1 MKDKRPYFR
10 SLVWVILISTYI
22 NLNVRKVVKLAKF
35 NASQVIDNRV
45 NQSDRYLYA
54 IKDLASHLGLDSH
67 KLTIEG
73 FDVSHHA
80 GKFAVASAVR
90 FSDQGPDKSMYR
102 LFNIPPSL
110 SGNDIGSICNVL
122 ERRIQVAEK
131 NPLPKIILIDGGKSQ
146 LDIALKTF
154 SENIEDQPMILS
166 IVKGSKR
173 IRATETIL
181 SKNGVIE
188 MPKDSPGF
196 ILLQQVRDESHRF
209 AIQNNRKKK
218 NKSVAYSILDEIPG
232 IGPIK
237 KASLIKHFKSIKNLQ
252 KASLSELESTSGISK
267 KIAGII
273 INHLN

>member
-1 MKDKRPYFR
+1 M
-10 SLVWVILISTYI
+10 
-22 NLNVRKVVKLAKF
+22 
-35 NASQVIDNRV
+35 
-45 NQSDRYLYA
+45 
-54 IKDLASHLGLDSH
+54 
-67 KLTIEG
+67 
-73 FDVSHHA
+73 SHHA

-90 FSDQGPDKSMYR
+90 FGDQGPDKSMYR

-154 SENIEDQPMILS
+154 LENIEDPPIILS

-173 IRATETIL
+173 VRATETIL